1 MQLDAM
7 VYELTR
13 TRTAIVSGNKGQNCK
28 SSQSQTFTNDVGRGP
43 YYQHLFTSPCF
54 LLSYVSQF
62 LGMTFNSPEILS
74 AQNENKDN
82 LTKESR
88 GGKDD
93 QFNNNK
99 RLKGTVWYVLL
110 DV

>member
-1 MQLDAM
+1 MM
-7 VYELTR
+7 
-13 TRTAIVSGNKGQNCK
+13 
-28 SSQSQTFTNDVGRGP
+28 
-43 YYQHLFTSPCF
+43 
-54 LLSYVSQF
+54 
-62 LGMTFNSPEILS
+62 FNSPEILS
-74 AQNENKDN
+74 AQNEKKDN

-99 RLKGTVWYVLL
+99 RLKGIVWYVLL